1 MMLRCWIPAFV
12 VSVYA
17 WMSPHTPNR
26 VPPKYLVTTTKISK
40 SSAPVITDKIGFHA
54 VFAGSPSSED
64 LWSVVDRFRDQKRS
78 C

>member
-1 MMLRCWIPAFV
+1 
-12 VSVYA
+12 
-17 WMSPHTPNR
+17 MSPHTPKS

-40 SSAPVITDKIGFHA
+40 SSAPVITDKIGFPA
-54 VFAGSPSSED
+54 VFAGSQSSED